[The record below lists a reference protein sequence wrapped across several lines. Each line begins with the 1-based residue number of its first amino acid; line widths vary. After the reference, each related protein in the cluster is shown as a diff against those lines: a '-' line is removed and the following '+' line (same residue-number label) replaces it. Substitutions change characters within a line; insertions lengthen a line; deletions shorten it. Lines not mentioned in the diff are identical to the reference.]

1 MKIQDDKK
9 RERIYTHNKTILNK
23 EVLIDLLPGWNKN
36 KFNLVLK
43 SLKQKEVIEITGK
56 EVKLF
61 LLPISEK
68 EFKNVKNNETIH
80 QSFLTD
86 DESELLTLLS
96 MESAISQ

>member
-9 RERIYTHNKTILNK
+9 RERIYTHHKVILNK
-23 EVLIDLLPGWNKN
+23 EVLIGMLSGWTKK
-36 KFNLVLK
+36 KFNEILEM
-43 SLKQKEVIEITGK
+43 LKQKEVIEITGN
-56 EVKLF
+56 EVKIF

-86 DESELLTLLS
+86 DESELLTLLTMQS
-96 MESAISQ
+96 TASQ